1 MRRGFKLTGLGYFF
15 LALTAIFN
23 LLSIIFDQLVVQQ
36 ENKIRNYDQIVNEKR
51 IEVNHFLYTKYS
63 KKYLLKFILVHQI

>member
-1 MRRGFKLTGLGYFF
+1 MRRGLKFSGLGYFF

-23 LLSIIFDQLVVQQ
+23 LMSIIFDQLVVQQ

-51 IEVNHFLYTKYS
+51 IEVNHFLYT
-63 KKYLLKFILVHQI
+63 LKAFS